1 MFYDGGSIGTYGDLN
16 WTHTDAGAF
25 VRSVLG
31 AQYKPTAKTFINIEL
46 YVQTLGA
53 SAPDDYLTQL
63 AGERYQRGELVQLGR
78 LYGAILGSYQLAP
91 LWTLGGAVLVNAE
104 DPSVMA
110 MPSLT
115 WSAGDQA
122 T

>member
-1 MFYDGGSIGTYGDLN
+1 M
-16 WTHTDAGAF
+16 
-25 VRSVLG
+25 
-31 AQYKPTAKTFINIEL
+31 
-46 YVQTLGA
+46 QTLGA

-122 T
+122 TLSLGALAGLGAGRPCRCPQRGRRSLPSAVSMAPFL

>member
-1 MFYDGGSIGTYGDLN
+1 MRPL
-16 WTHTDAGAF
+16 
-25 VRSVLG
+25 
-31 AQYKPTAKTFINIEL
+31 
-46 YVQTLGA
+46 
-53 SAPDDYLTQL
+53 PDDYLTQL

-78 LYGAILGSYQLAP
+78 LYGAIIGSYQLAP

-122 T
+122 TLSLGALAGLGRRPSTLSLPIAGPAELALGSEYGSVPLTVYVQGAFFF